1 MIMICTS
8 GAWAFGYRLN
18 LQTASVGVPAPSASP
33 DDVVRAYVAAYN
45 HRDFDTMNALY
56 PSQRR
61 FHNANRHRALG
72 TMSHLKII
80 DSHHDTTYGQHS
92 RYWAVDVALDYTHIR
107 GADIGYQPGTN
118 GWTYEL
124 QQVGPD
130 HAWRIVDH
138 GVG

>member
-1 MIMICTS
+1 VIVICTV

-18 LQTASVGVPAPSASP
+18 LQTASIRIPAPSASP

-56 PSQRR
+56 PGERR
-61 FHNANRHRALG
+61 FHDANRHRALG
-72 TMSHLKII
+72 TMSHVKII
-80 DSHHDTTYGQHS
+80 DSRQDTSYGEDGD
-92 RYWAVDVALDYTHIR
+92 YWAVEVTLDYTHTQ
-107 GADIGYQPGTN
+107 GTDISYPPGPN

-124 QQVGPD
+124 EQVGPE
-130 HAWRIVDH
+130 HAWRIIDH